1 MRIAVGADHAGFG
14 LKQELARK
22 LRDEGHEVEDLGTDS
37 EQPADYPDF
46 AEAVGLAV
54 AQGRAERGIV
64 VCGSGVGA
72 SVAANKLPGVRA
84 GLCHDTYSARQGV
97 EHDDVNVLVL
107 GSRVVGSAVA
117 RELVSVF
124 LAARFSQEERHLRRL
139 AKVLGLEARYG
150 SGGGAAPA
158 KPR

>member
-1 MRIAVGADHAGFG
+1 MRIAVGADHAGFA
-14 LKQELARK
+14 LKQQLARE
-22 LRDEGHEVEDLGTDS
+22 LLAEGHEVQDLGTHSAD
-37 EQPADYPDF
+37 PADYPDF

-107 GSRVVGSAVA
+107 GARVVGEAVA
-117 RELVSVF
+117 SELVRAF
-124 LAARFSQEERHLRRL
+124 LGARFSEEERHARRL
-139 AKVLGLEARYG
+139 AKVRALEARYG
-150 SGGGAAPA
+150 AGGAAPA
-158 KPR
+158 RPR